1 MILFKSLS
9 FDYIIYVKERIGMK
23 DRNIHEIFN
32 VWTLVFIIIDLCKV
46 LYLNISILKFLV
58 DDITDHPISDASSQ
72 TFLLQEAM
80 KEVCKYY

>member
-32 VWTLVFIIIDLCKV
+32 V
-46 LYLNISILKFLV
+46 
-58 DDITDHPISDASSQ
+58 
-72 TFLLQEAM
+72 
-80 KEVCKYY
+80 